1 MKTIKLFFKALW
13 HESIEVFMTMFIVGV
28 FLGLFAFVIWLVSLS
43 DILKCVLVVAT
54 FGFFAFAVGFIF
66 CDFIVRV
73 LNQFKFMKWEDKNNE
88 NN

>member
-1 MKTIKLFFKALW
+1 MRNFKLFFKAIW
-13 HESIEVFMTMFIVGV
+13 HESIEGVVTIFIVGV
-28 FLGLFAFVIWLVSLS
+28 FLGLFAFVMWLVSLS

-54 FGFFAFAVGFIF
+54 FGFLALALGFMF

-73 LNQFKFMKWEDKNNE
+73 SNQFKFMKWKDKNNE

>member
-1 MKTIKLFFKALW
+1 MKTIKLFLKALW
-13 HESIEVFMTMFIVGV
+13 HESSEVFVMVFIVGA
-28 FLGLFAFVIWLVSLS
+28 FLGLFAFVMWLVSLS

-54 FGFFAFAVGFIF
+54 IGFLAFALGFMF

-73 LNQFKFMKWEDKNNE
+73 SNQFKFMKWEDKNNE

>member
-13 HESIEVFMTMFIVGV
+13 HESSEVFVTVSIVGV
-28 FLGLFAFVIWLVSLS
+28 FLGLFAFVMWLVSLS

-54 FGFFAFAVGFIF
+54 IGFLAFALGFMF

-73 LNQFKFMKWEDKNNE
+73 SNQFKFMKWEDKNNE